1 MTVRTVSVM
10 VADSQRLFARSLAA
24 TLDETGEFKVL
35 DASPETGL
43 ETIKLVSDSS
53 AGCDLVILDYWI
65 GGMTGPATT
74 RAIRRTSVAP
84 NVVLTGWFHTL
95 AEVNEALRAGGAAFV
110 SKSAG
115 FSDLLETIRRV
126 AAGDPSFYKVDGDGG
141 LQVMQPLETEPDE
154 IWERLMTLT
163 VREIE
168 VLSLISFAPVE
179 KVAKE
184 MSISLGTLRNHIYNI
199 LRKTHSRSQIEAID
213 IARRVGLVDH

>member
-1 MTVRTVSVM
+1 MMVRAVSVM

-24 TLDETGEFKVL
+24 TLDNAGGFEVL
-35 DASPETGL
+35 DASPVTGL
-43 ETIKLVSDSS
+43 ETIKLLS
-53 AGCDLVILDYWI
+53 ASAAQCDLVILDYWI

-74 RAIRRTSVAP
+74 RAIRRTSMAP
-84 NVVLTGWFHTL
+84 SVVLTGWFHSVF
-95 AEVNEALRAGGAAFV
+95 EVNEALRAGGAAFV
-110 SKSAG
+110 SKGAG

-126 AAGDPSFYKVDGDGG
+126 AAGDPSLYKVDGEGG
-141 LQVMQPLETEPDE
+141 LQIVEPPKPDRDE
-154 IWERLMTLT
+154 VWERLMTLT

-184 MSISLGTLRNHIYNI
+184 LSISLGTLRNHIYNI

-213 IARRVGLVDH
+213 IARRVGLIER